1 MASHSLAIAKASLAA
16 GLMRPDPKPA
26 AKTDIAHF
34 HHLLDALIVQ
44 CTAAKIQL
52 CKEWLLK
59 NTAASA
65 VKTAAVG
72 KYLVALSANLLSSVD
87 TDGMSQVNQTKR
99 PCRRLQLHILYL
111 LHDLLHHSRF
121 HNPGSANDISPSQT
135 LEPHIFQLV
144 ALATK
149 HDASKHTHHF
159 SKLKDLISIWREED
173 YFPSSV
179 VAALQETIVDVS
191 NGSIASTRVAVPRD
205 RPFGTVTVG
214 TGESQR
220 DVPFIMPSSHGDA
233 SVPYYDLPAGNLM
246 PFIVPNSS
254 TPISPQMVKPLQVR
268 PGPAD
273 DRLARA
279 VKAFLRDADAIYESN
294 LPEQGHDRFDI
305 DELGQTVLPN
315 DASEDIPT
323 NEGGHARPQHLD
335 GGRNSRSK
343 PLARDALSR
352 SRSRSYSPPDIAAP
366 QRQDGHSENVFTSGP
381 PQDRF
386 SKADPPPPAF
396 LRQGFL
402 GAGQIPIPPPPPPN
416 YSGPWPVPSM
426 LTASLRLAPAT
437 APAANAF
444 IADGF
449 LGVPTVTAAATT
461 TDLCPVRLFSA
472 TASATSWPRS
482 RYWGWT
488 EIVWAGVQPV
498 HRLRVPRWD

>member
-1 MASHSLAIAKASLAA
+1 
-16 GLMRPDPKPA
+16 
-26 AKTDIAHF
+26 
-34 HHLLDALIVQ
+34 
-44 CTAAKIQL
+44 
-52 CKEWLLK
+52 
-59 NTAASA
+59 
-65 VKTAAVG
+65 
-72 KYLVALSANLLSSVD
+72 
-87 TDGMSQVNQTKR
+87 MSQVNQTKR

-323 NEGGHARPQHLD
+323 NEGYYGWSRAFCEKMKLRSCGELRTISPNHYGVARQGRKRRHSSSHSGRSRSLSIATCRSTSCGREAGRRRRRSSASDSRSRGHARPQHLD

-416 YSGPWPVPSM
+416 YSGPWVSV
-426 LTASLRLAPAT
+426 SICRSHSYE
-437 APAANAF
+437 AF
-444 IADGF
+444 HVENMFAF
-449 LGVPTVTAAATT
+449 AVVHEAAAV
-461 TDLCPVRLFSA
+461 CS
-472 TASATSWPRS
+472 
-482 RYWGWT
+482 
-488 EIVWAGVQPV
+488 
-498 HRLRVPRWD
+498 